1 MPIAFLLL
9 AVQAAA
15 AAGGLGEKESGSN
28 EAAADAATCEGPTDD
43 QCGVY
48 IAPSSIP
55 GAGMGLYS
63 AFAHAIGDT
72 VGYPDI
78 NFPQVNKRR
87 SVTDHYEWDDSS
99 MASTFEGRIVSNL
112 APGFGMLA
120 NGHYELDNVALT
132 RLPAWG
138 DAGLHRSSSPSA
150 GAFTLMY
157 NVTAEATAAIP
168 AGSEIFLNY
177 GRAYFQA
184 RPEYKGKVF
193 SAAEFE
199 FADRLNTNLAAFADK
214 HASGITSEVESKTMK
229 LVQDMLSV
237 IPDLVESTKLV
248 PNSLTEVKRVATVG
262 TARNQFPDS
271 IRSLQW
277 LKDNGWCADNLK
289 AGISTK
295 PARGRGAF
303 ATRPIREGDIVAV
316 SPVLHLFE
324 SQLEFDIDIGHDE
337 SAQNEERATR
347 RKQLTYNYSFGHP
360 DSSLVLFP
368 YAPLVGFINHD
379 PDDANIEVRWADDEV
394 QPEWWREGKKGDVIS
409 GDAEEYG
416 GTGMMIEYVASRDI
430 GAGEEVTLKYGYQ
443 WEAAWKDH
451 VAKWTPV
458 PNSEGYM
465 NAKKFND
472 AESEKA
478 VRTVEEQVAQPY
490 PSNVVT
496 ACYVEWWR
504 DYNEFE
510 DIGEDGASDNTEEI
524 HFEWDGE
531 DGDELVLGFYSV
543 RPCFV
548 LERTEGGGGKN
559 DRDLYTV
566 QILNR
571 PRQHEESK
579 VEAFEKVIASKVPRK
594 AIIFVDQLYSTDH
607 YLEGAFRH
615 TMVMPG
621 WPLEWKDRLQE
632 AY

>member
-1 MPIAFLLL
+1 MLIALLLL

-15 AAGGLGEKESGSN
+15 SGQGEKEC
-28 EAAADAATCEGPTDD
+28 AAGADAATCEGPTDD

-63 AFAHAIGDT
+63 AFAHAVGDT

-78 NFPQVNKRR
+78 NIPQVNKRR

-138 DAGLHRSSSPSA
+138 DAELHRSSSPSA
-150 GAFTLMY
+150 GSFALMY

-168 AGSEIFLNY
+168 AGSEIFLDY
-177 GRAYFQA
+177 GRPYFQG

-214 HASGITSEVESKTMK
+214 HASEITSEVESKTMK

-237 IPDLVESTKLV
+237 IPDLIDSKKLV
-248 PNSLTEVKRVATVG
+248 PDSLTEVKRVATVG

-303 ATRPIREGDIVAV
+303 ATRPIREGGVVAV
-316 SPVLHLFE
+316 SPLLHLFE
-324 SQLEFDIDIGHDE
+324 SQLEFDIDIGRE
-337 SAQNEERATR
+337 ESSAQNEERATR
-347 RKQLTYNYSFGHP
+347 RMQLIYNYSFGHP

-368 YAPLVGFINHD
+368 YAPLVGLINHD
-379 PDDANIEVRWADDEV
+379 FDDANVEVRWADDEV

-409 GDAEEYG
+409 GDDEKYG

-430 GAGEEVTLKYGYQ
+430 AAGEEVTLNYGYQ

-451 VAKWTPV
+451 VAEWTAV
-458 PNSEGYM
+458 PGSEDYM
-465 NAKKFND
+465 NAYNFNE
-472 AESEKA
+472 AESEKV
-478 VRTVEEQVAQPY
+478 VRTVEEQEAQPY

-496 ACYVEWWR
+496 ACYVQWWR

-531 DGDELVLGFYSV
+531 DEDGDELVLGFHSV
-543 RPCFV
+543 RPCLV
-548 LERTEGGGGKN
+548 LERIEGGGDEN
-559 DRDLYTV
+559 DRDLYSV

-571 PRQHEESK
+571 PRQHEDSK

-607 YLEGAFRH
+607 YLESAFRH

>member
-1 MPIAFLLL
+1 
-9 AVQAAA
+9 
-15 AAGGLGEKESGSN
+15 
-28 EAAADAATCEGPTDD
+28 
-43 QCGVY
+43 
-48 IAPSSIP
+48 
-55 GAGMGLYS
+55 
-63 AFAHAIGDT
+63 
-72 VGYPDI
+72 
-78 NFPQVNKRR
+78 
-87 SVTDHYEWDDSS
+87 
-99 MASTFEGRIVSNL
+99 
-112 APGFGMLA
+112 
-120 NGHYELDNVALT
+120 
-132 RLPAWG
+132 
-138 DAGLHRSSSPSA
+138 
-150 GAFTLMY
+150 
-157 NVTAEATAAIP
+157 
-168 AGSEIFLNY
+168 
-177 GRAYFQA
+177 
-184 RPEYKGKVF
+184 
-193 SAAEFE
+193 
-199 FADRLNTNLAAFADK
+199 
-214 HASGITSEVESKTMK
+214 MK

-543 RPCFV
+543 RPCLV
-548 LERTEGGGGKN
+548 LERTEGGGDKN